1 MYTLRSDAEAPCRNH
16 VKAYQFPV
24 RAGQSASSPSRN
36 ARPSTPSPLRIVN
49 QPQHTVMAAFAPP
62 VHRDKFLYS
71 SVLYAD
77 AGSDNHHPRASI
89 TELTALLRPEAPK
102 AKKSKTSEITEP
114 VRDPPWHFWTAQL
127 IHYGLTATKDKNAA
141 KIRLLGALNGG
152 RLEVP
157 AWILKLEVELKKNGR
172 LRIGS

>member
-102 AKKSKTSEITEP
+102 AKRAKHRKSLSQSGILHGIFGPRSSFTMDLLPRKTRTPRRSDSW
-114 VRDPPWHFWTAQL
+114 VL
-127 IHYGLTATKDKNAA
+127 
-141 KIRLLGALNGG
+141 
-152 RLEVP
+152 
-157 AWILKLEVELKKNGR
+157 
-172 LRIGS
+172 